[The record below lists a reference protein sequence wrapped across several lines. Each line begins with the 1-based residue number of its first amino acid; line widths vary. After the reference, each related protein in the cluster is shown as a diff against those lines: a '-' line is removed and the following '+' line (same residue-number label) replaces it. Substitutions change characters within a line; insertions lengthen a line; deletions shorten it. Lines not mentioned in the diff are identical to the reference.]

1 MFINN
6 FHNIYCFIPRNINR
20 ITSSTTSSTTSLQ
33 LDIFGLG
40 PAEVVV
46 IAGAAALLFGPDRI
60 KSQLRESGVKNS
72 ITSEGY
78 KAEREERIQ
87 EMKKYAKSVRKK
99 RTWQRI
105 NIAIEDED
113 VTIMKKLTEYE
124 DSKL

>member
-1 MFINN
+1 MSLISFNILFLIFFCN
-6 FHNIYCFIPRNINR
+6 FNSIYCFIPTHINR
-20 ITSSTTSSTTSLQ
+20 ITNSFTTTTSTTSLQ

-78 KAEREERIQ
+78 KAEREERIKM
-87 EMKKYAKSVRKK
+87 MKEKIGANR
-99 RTWQRI
+99 RTPDCAVQPQMRVI
-105 NIAIEDED
+105 
-113 VTIMKKLTEYE
+113 VFC
-124 DSKL
+124 